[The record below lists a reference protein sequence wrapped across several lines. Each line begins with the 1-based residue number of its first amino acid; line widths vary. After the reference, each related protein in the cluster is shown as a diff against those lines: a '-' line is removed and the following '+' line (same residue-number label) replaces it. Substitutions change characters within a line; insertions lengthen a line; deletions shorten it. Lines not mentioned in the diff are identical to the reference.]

1 MGQRW
6 VVKRRVWRCRQ
17 RPHHAVL
24 HCWPLKKSW
33 ECSLSK
39 KSNHW
44 SASSLEV
51 VWPLLYLEKVTL
63 ATWCKELTHWK
74 RFWCWER
81 LKAEGEGVDRGWDGW
96 MASLIQWTWVW
107 ASSGNWWWT
116 GKPGV
121 LQSMGSQ
128 SQTWL
133 SHWTEPWLSST
144 VHIR

>member
-17 RPHHAVL
+17 RPHHAVP

-51 VWPLLYLEKVTL
+51 VWALLYLEKVTL

-74 RFWCWER
+74 RSWCWER
-81 LKAEGEGVDRGWDGW
+81 LKVEGEGDDRGWDGW
-96 MASLIQWTWVW
+96 MASPIRWTWVW
-107 ASSGNWWWT
+107 ASSRNWWWT

-128 SQTWL
+128 NQTRL